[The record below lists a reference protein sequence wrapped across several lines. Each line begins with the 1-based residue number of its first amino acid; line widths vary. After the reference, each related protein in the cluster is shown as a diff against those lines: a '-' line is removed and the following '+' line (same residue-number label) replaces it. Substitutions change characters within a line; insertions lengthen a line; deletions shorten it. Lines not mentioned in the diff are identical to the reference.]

1 MNKNIVID
9 NVDYILDN
17 VIIMDDDTSMEN
29 ETKDVR
35 WDVVDNI
42 SDKVIKIDMIF
53 RVDDR
58 YLVALKVD
66 NRVDAKQ
73 TIKYM
78 MQ

>member
-1 MNKNIVID
+1 MID

>member
-42 SDKVIKIDMIF
+42 SDKVIKI
-53 RVDDR
+53 
-58 YLVALKVD
+58 L
-66 NRVDAKQ
+66 
-73 TIKYM
+73 
-78 MQ
+78 